1 VQSITIGER
10 HFPRYR
16 SSTDFIQQYIFPG
29 GMLPSVERFERSAA
43 RAGLHSEGHY
53 AFGRDYAETL
63 RRWRSAYHAARA
75 QVVAQGFDA
84 HFMRI
89 WDLYFAYC
97 EAAFDEEGRTDVVQF
112 LLHKRRAAAAGRAA
126 RCRLGGQRTQRGR
139 ADWRTQ
145 LPQAQALAVA
155 T

>member
-1 VQSITIGER
+1 
-10 HFPRYR
+10 
-16 SSTDFIQQYIFPG
+16 
-29 GMLPSVERFERSAA
+29 MLPSVERFERSAA
-43 RAGLHSEGHY
+43 RAGLQCEDAY

-63 RRWRSAYHAARA
+63 RRWRTLTTHERA

-97 EAAFDEEGRTDVVQF
+97 EAAFDEGRTDVVQF
-112 LLHKRRAAAAGRAA
+112 LLHKAKRRSWLAALTLAVLAASAAAGAP
-126 RCRLGGQRTQRGR
+126 
-139 ADWRTQ
+139 DWRVQ
-145 LPQAQALAVA
+145 CHRRRRWAVA